1 MDNEL
6 EDYAA
11 DHSSYDSEEQQYGQ
25 FYKLDSLSP
34 LLTKAFYPILLMN
47 LKGNTCFIIK
57 FIYKIGIE

>member
-25 FYKLDSLSP
+25 FNKLDSLSP
-34 LLTKAFYPILLMN
+34 LL
-47 LKGNTCFIIK
+47 IK
-57 FIYKIGIE
+57 TLTLFC